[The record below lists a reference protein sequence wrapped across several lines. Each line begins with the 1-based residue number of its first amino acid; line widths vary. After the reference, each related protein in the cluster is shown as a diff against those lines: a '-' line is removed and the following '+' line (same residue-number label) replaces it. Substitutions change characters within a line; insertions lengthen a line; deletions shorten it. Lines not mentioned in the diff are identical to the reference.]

1 MTAVSAKEISAYNKK
16 LRTALRGGARSC
28 LVLKY
33 GSATAASRAR
43 GRTVPS
49 ESLSLF
55 HTTSICKVGGD
66 FMSAPT
72 APIVKACNTS
82 RSREHHNRH
91 THRDTPTSNAPYSDP
106 VVRETPTPTRAML
119 RSRVGSLSLMSLP
132 HSALIGLLQDLD
144 KAMAASNWGTVC
156 DVLGTLKSTP
166 VTFASIKVAARASV
180 AI

>member
-1 MTAVSAKEISAYNKK
+1 
-16 LRTALRGGARSC
+16 
-28 LVLKY
+28 
-33 GSATAASRAR
+33 
-43 GRTVPS
+43 VPS

-106 VVRETPTPTRAML
+106 VVRETPTPTRSHRRRMTHRGRTPLLGTWSGRKLDPKKNEHTHQRVSSLTFVNRML
-119 RSRVGSLSLMSLP
+119 RSRVGGSLSLMSLP